1 MAADILM
8 FKAHVIPVGR
18 DQIQHIEMARDIAQ
32 RFNHHYGEHFVLPE
46 AQVDD
51 SAAVLAGLDG
61 RKMSKS
67 YNNTIP
73 LFVPEKQLRK
83 LIMRIKTNSQE
94 PGEPKEPDG
103 NTLFEIFRAFAT
115 PEQTAEYRREFEQG
129 IAWGTAKQTLF
140 ELLNS
145 VLSEPRERYLELLEE
160 PAKIESILQQG
171 AERAREQSSV
181 FLAQLYK
188 SVGLSSFS

>member
-1 MAADILM
+1 
-8 FKAHVIPVGR
+8 
-18 DQIQHIEMARDIAQ
+18 
-32 RFNHHYGEHFVLPE
+32 
-46 AQVDD
+46 
-51 SAAVLAGLDG
+51 
-61 RKMSKS
+61 MSKS

-94 PGEPKEPDG
+94 PGEPKEADG
-103 NTLFEIFRAFAT
+103 NTLYEIFRAFAT
-115 PEQTAEYRREFEQG
+115 EEQTADYRRQFEDG

-145 VLSEPRERYLELLEE
+145 VLSEPRERYLALLEE
-160 PAKIESILQQG
+160 PEKIEAVLQRG